1 MDLDAEW
8 TEREFQQVVN
18 AIGGRESIFLIGEVS
33 DSRDL
38 MFQFVNNLFQR
49 PEKVC
54 SGIPGTGSTTMEP
67 PCNETVN
74 LLDCSAKVAQIVNGS
89 KEQRRINA
97 RLIIFLFHQDFIC
110 DKQNDVMIRELLK
123 DVRQR
128 SSSWEDLPGLIGV
141 VHADAVS
148 GELDIAVRL
157 VEYYLRTVFH
167 QHPGECVQAF
177 PFISNQPGSMIE
189 LKKTIC
195 VVLRAASRT
204 TEDTSTSNRNPDKL
218 SRWITVIQLLP
229 LKNPWRPDYMDLK
242 KRRQSCFP
250 GFFCLLGNTRRRKE
264 DRDIN
269 NIWNGMEAKEIL
281 KDTEKEVASQ
291 KVRLSQSTDAL
302 CKTDQQ
308 IDSNGNNELNMETEV

>member
-204 TEDTSTSNRNPDKL
+204 TED
-218 SRWITVIQLLP
+218 
-229 LKNPWRPDYMDLK
+229 LK